1 MKRGVSAESPS
12 ASRSRFIAALM
23 LCSKSTIVSPG
34 QSCLRRSS
42 RVTSSPGRSTSMPED
57 PQRLPFE
64 LDLHPAAAQ
73 LQGAPVEFEGVE
85 PKEMRSRVVRGQPR
99 AQVPPCQGRA

>member
-23 LCSKSTIVSPG
+23 LCSKSTIVLPG

-42 RVTSSPGRSTSMPED
+42 RVTSSPGRSTSMPRIRSGC
-57 PQRLPFE
+57 PSSLIFAPPLRSSRARLSNSKVSNRKRC
-64 LDLHPAAAQ
+64 AAA
-73 LQGAPVEFEGVE
+73 LFESATSKAPL
-85 PKEMRSRVVRGQPR
+85 P
-99 AQVPPCQGRA
+99 